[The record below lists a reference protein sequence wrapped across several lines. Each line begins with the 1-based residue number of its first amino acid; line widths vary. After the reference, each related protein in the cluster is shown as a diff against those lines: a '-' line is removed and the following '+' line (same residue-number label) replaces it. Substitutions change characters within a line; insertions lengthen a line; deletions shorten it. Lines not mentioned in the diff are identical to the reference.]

1 MLGKGPYQERSNSL
15 PRTLV
20 KDNYPGQYRLT
31 KSNYKYQRQQ
41 NQPRTKYIPA
51 RKITHRQI
59 RPWINLSLCFNVLR
73 SISLSSSHC
82 PFKEDTSPTGVIVWI
97 LRRIFYHTNLAMSMA
112 RWQLTRLTWLLRPN
126 LRRVS
131 ISLFA
136 SRRHPYD
143 AISLHSSIPFITSTR
158 YSFHY
163 FFLSIPLQLSFFVGG
178 WQRMRQDSL
187 PISHDF
193 FFSFQSTTQ
202 LF

>member
-1 MLGKGPYQERSNSL
+1 
-15 PRTLV
+15 
-20 KDNYPGQYRLT
+20 
-31 KSNYKYQRQQ
+31 
-41 NQPRTKYIPA
+41 
-51 RKITHRQI
+51 
-59 RPWINLSLCFNVLR
+59 
-73 SISLSSSHC
+73 
-82 PFKEDTSPTGVIVWI
+82 
-97 LRRIFYHTNLAMSMA
+97 MSMA

-193 FFSFQSTTQ
+193 FFLFSRQLNYSNGLLYYKKILFHFLHVHTLSSMNFEIHLSPSALFQSKAGKGCWIA
-202 LF
+202 LADRKLKWVSLHNGYI